1 MFLVLLHSMM
11 NILRKFTHIPMHGAH
26 LYFRVRSWFPV
37 WFYVLNHKSR
47 TLYREHRQELTPVQ
61 ERIAADLRR
70 DGIALAHIDEF
81 SLDKHILSVLQQYTQ
96 DRLAAAD
103 TKTNKS
109 FLRNIWDAVPLL
121 SFDNPF
127 VLLAINNAILDCV
140 NAYMGM
146 LTKFYYFTLNITT
159 PVPVGTAAVQS
170 QRWHRDPED
179 KKLCKVFLYLSDV
192 DETAGPFIYIK
203 GSQYGGRWRTLFP
216 QRPPRGNYPPE
227 QGVEKMIPK
236 KDWHTGIGTAG
247 TIIFCDTSGLHRGG
261 YATKKDRVMFTA
273 GYCSQATSWPIRFHY
288 PENFQ
293 NQLHAMNAGHSA
305 QFALM
310 PQTKTITPYFFR
322 TIKKNFSYEG

>member
-1 MFLVLLHSMM
+1 MHSA
-11 NILRKFTHIPMHGAH
+11 R
-26 LYFRVRSWFPV
+26 LYFWTRSWWPA

-47 TLYREHRQELTPVQ
+47 MLYRKERYKLTPAQ
-61 ERIAADLRR
+61 KRIVADLKH
-70 DGIALAHIDEF
+70 DGIAIAHIDELF
-81 SLDKHILSVLQQYTQ
+81 PDRQTLSVLQQYTQ
-96 DRLAAAD
+96 QRLAEAD

-109 FLRNIWDAVPLL
+109 FLKNIWDAVPFL

-127 VLLAINNAILDCV
+127 VQFAIHSTILDCV

-159 PVPVGTAAVQS
+159 PVREGTAAVQS

-203 GSQYGGRWRTLFP
+203 GSQHGGQWRTLFP
-216 QRPPRGNYPPE
+216 QVPPRGSYPPE
-227 QGVEKMIPK
+227 QRIEKIVPR
-236 KDWHTGIGTAG
+236 KDWHVGTGTTG

-293 NQLHAMNAGHSA
+293 NQLRDEMKARPAA
-305 QFALM
+305 RFALM
-310 PQTKTITPYFFR
+310 PETKTITSYFFR